1 MRKVVI
7 AALIVFLLSGF
18 ILAEVKIGI
27 INAQKLIEGTKKGRA
42 LSDKLEKFGKEKQDQ
57 ITAMQNEIKKIEK
70 ELVSPAL
77 NEATKEKKALDMQN
91 KRTDLKRF
99 VEDSQRGMQNLTQV
113 EMQALQEEIKPIIQ
127 QIGRTKGL
135 TIILEITAVA
145 YFDESVDITDD
156 IIRIMDSR
164 TGGSPIK

>member
-164 TGGSPIK
+164 MGGSPIK